1 MTEDKPDAIVIHVVS
16 NDILNHANH
25 EDIACSIKN
34 TLLDCKNDGVSEVF
48 ISSILVRK
56 NPSLSYVDSMTC
68 LKIYERKML
77 LVLFVMMLLQL
88 IIYRKMVFSC
98 RTLVHIFQAIF
109 FELIHYRESL

>member
-1 MTEDKPDAIVIHVVS
+1 MTEDKPDAIVIHVGT

-25 EDIACSIKN
+25 EDIARSIKN
-34 TLLDCKNDGVSEVF
+34 ILLDCKNNGVSEVF

-88 IIYRKMVFSC
+88 IIVFSC
-98 RTLVHIFQAIF
+98 RALVHIFQAIF
-109 FELIHYRESL
+109 FELTHYRESL

>member
-1 MTEDKPDAIVIHVVS
+1 MTEDKPDAIVIHVGT

-25 EDIACSIKN
+25 EDIARSIKN
-34 TLLDCKNDGVSEVF
+34 ILLDCKNNGVSEVF

-88 IIYRKMVFSC
+88 IIVFSC
-98 RTLVHIFQAIF
+98 RTLVHIFQAIL